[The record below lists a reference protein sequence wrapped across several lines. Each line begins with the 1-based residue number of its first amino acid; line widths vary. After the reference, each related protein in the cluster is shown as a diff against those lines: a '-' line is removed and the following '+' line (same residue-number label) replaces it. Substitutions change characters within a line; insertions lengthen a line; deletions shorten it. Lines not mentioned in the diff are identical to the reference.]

1 MNKYSFKEL
10 VIDSRTGLNPRKNFT
25 LGNGENY
32 YITIKDIHE
41 GKIVITDKT
50 DKIDDEAIALI
61 KKRSRIKKGD
71 ILFAS
76 IGRIGETAIV
86 HDKDDTWDVNESVFV
101 FTINSDIIDAK
112 YFCILF
118 QSNPVRNQLERDSS
132 GSTFKSIKMNQLEKM
147 TFNIPHLDTQ
157 RKIVENLDKV
167 THLID
172 LCNTILDRLDL
183 LVKSRFVEMFGDPVL
198 NSNNLPLMTLPELGE
213 LGRGVSKHRP
223 RNAPELL
230 GGKYPLIQTGDVAN
244 SKLYIESYN
253 STYSEFGFRQSKMWR
268 KGTLCITI
276 AANIAKTAILA
287 FDSCFPDSIVGFNAN
302 ESTNNIYIHY
312 WFSFF
317 QSILEAQ
324 APESAQK
331 NINLKILSELKVIAP
346 PKTMQEQFA
355 TFVEQT
361 DKLKLAVKQVLEKAE
376 ILKKAL
382 MQEYFG

>member
-1 MNKYSFKEL
+1 MGKTPSRDNPSYWNGTHKWVSIADLGKAGKYIRDTKENITDSAVSETGIKLTPKGTVVMSFKLSIGKTAITLEDIFTNEAIMAF
-10 VIDSRTGLNPRKNFT
+10 IDRKTYLFDIDYIYHLFSGKDWNEGTNKAVMGNTLNKAT
-25 LGNGENY
+25 LSQ
-32 YITIKDIHE
+32 ITIPLPPLEIQHQ
-41 GKIVITDKT
+41 
-50 DKIDDEAIALI
+50 IA
-61 KKRSRIKKGD
+61 S
-71 ILFAS
+71 
-76 IGRIGETAIV
+76 
-86 HDKDDTWDVNESVFV
+86 
-101 FTINSDIIDAK
+101 
-112 YFCILF
+112 
-118 QSNPVRNQLERDSS
+118 
-132 GSTFKSIKMNQLEKM
+132 
-147 TFNIPHLDTQ
+147 
-157 RKIVENLDKV
+157 NLDKV
-167 THLID
+167 TRLIN
-172 LCNTILDRLDL
+172 LCNSILDRLDL

-244 SKLYIESYN
+244 SELYIESYN
-253 STYSEFGFRQSKMWR
+253 STYSEFGFCQSKMWC

-302 ESTNNIYIHY
+302 EMTNNIYIHY

-346 PKTMQEQFA
+346 PKAVQEQFA

-361 DKLKLAVKQVLEKAE
+361 DKSKLAVKKVLEKAE
-376 ILKKAL
+376 TLKKAL